1 MRDFLIPDI
10 KEKMDQFLI
19 DNPSIERNSEE
30 YLKHYRKLNYQEK
43 KEQYKAYQKDYRVKI
58 KSAGDSRFIKPTEEF
73 IKDLNR
79 FIYSMR
85 LKELVTLTELLKIV
99 VYWSDCNDRSP
110 KIFKFKKYNQYS
122 NNKQLEL
129 MWKDINMFNDR
140 WKKLIL

>member
-1 MRDFLIPDI
+1 MKDFLIPHI

-19 DNPSIERNSEE
+19 DNPSLDRNSKE

-58 KSAGDSRFIKPTEEF
+58 KSVGDSRFIKPTEEF

-79 FIYSMR
+79 FIYLMR

-99 VYWSDCNDRSP
+99 VWWSDCNDRSP
-110 KIFKFKKYNQYS
+110 KRYKFKPYGSYPVNI
-122 NNKQLEL
+122 QLER
-129 MWKDINMFNDR
+129 MWKDINDFNNK

>member
-1 MRDFLIPDI
+1 MKDFLIPHI

-19 DNPSIERNSEE
+19 DNPSLDRNSKE

-58 KSAGDSRFIKPTEEF
+58 KSVGDSRFIKPTEEF

-79 FIYSMR
+79 FIYLMR

-99 VYWSDCNDRSP
+99 VWWSDCNDRSP
-110 KIFKFKKYNQYS
+110 IRNRFKPYNKYP
-122 NNKQLEL
+122 NNKQLEF
-129 MWKDINMFNDR
+129 MWKDINTFNDK